1 MMVAMMMRARLN
13 LNGMKQRMTDGR
25 TYPHFGCN
33 FQDAYKACIIWIM
46 KFMKAHTA
54 RSTDMP
60 MYTLVGGSRR
70 SSSRQRKQICV
81 EGLGRGRVGDGTP
94 PQVAVNTG
102 SFTCWNIMCP
112 AMGGIIPV
120 LILGQPH
127 SRVNITTQE
136 IPDPIQTILF
146 AKYIVSFTHAWRD

>member
-1 MMVAMMMRARLN
+1 MVAMMMRARLN
-13 LNGMKQRMTDGR
+13 LNEMRQRMTDGR
-25 TYPHFGCN
+25 TYPPFGCN
-33 FQDAYKACIIWIM
+33 LRDAYKACIIWIM
-46 KFMKAHTA
+46 KAIRPGRTCPCTP
-54 RSTDMP
+54 SW
-60 MYTLVGGSRR
+60 GSRR

-81 EGLGRGRVGDGTP
+81 EGLGRGRVGDGPGTP

-112 AMGGIIPV
+112 AMGGIIPD

-127 SRVNITTQE
+127 SRVSIATQE